1 MTPWFSISKCQF
13 ALKSPTLTLKS
24 CQMATSNLC
33 NLKYHEVF
41 VVKKLKLHCKQHQA
55 TLNDRAKSY
64 SPCRLGCY
72 LCVMASDQIDKKCHI
87 MLVLSG
93 PSLSLLSKLYIP
105 STINIWKKVLTKAIW
120 ADKNLAGFWQISL
133 YIK

>member
-1 MTPWFSISKCQF
+1 MIFNKCQS
-13 ALKSPTLTLKS
+13 AQKSPTLTLKKL
-24 CQMATSNLC
+24 SNG
-33 NLKYHEVF
+33 KIF
-41 VVKKLKLHCKQHQA
+41 VVKLHGKQHQA

-93 PSLSLLSKLYIP
+93 PSLSLCKSYLFKYYKHLFYFLATTYNWFYLFSFLH
-105 STINIWKKVLTKAIW
+105 SQKVLQVLNAKISRLAI
-120 ADKNLAGFWQISL
+120 FSL
-133 YIK
+133 LC